1 LALGASFPFHAHLP
15 AMASSA
21 VASAD
26 FALLD
31 VVCSCCVELA
41 RALAA
46 TAAEDADDETVK
58 GSRERAWRGVVAA
71 AEATATRGVAA
82 AVASR
87 LGSNASRA
95 TGKQSEVS
103 SAGAYAATAAC
114 AAAADIT
121 RFHREKGPDVASLVV
136 PEETRLA
143 LLDVLARAHA
153 SAAKANGDALFDA
166 ETGLG
171 LGRDAKNKNG
181 RLNGDGDFLLRL
193 ETFAGSSLVEALRS
207 EAFSRED
214 AFSSAEGRAAAA
226 DRLGATCA
234 AILEGVVKIASPPQ
248 FALARDEDE
257 DEEKDATDADDAWLA
272 VAAARRDAGS
282 SREPLA
288 ALCLQTLVSLQK
300 THAKVFFKRGGAATA
315 SAAALVAVAR
325 RPLCVA
331 AADFFTAL
339 ATSPSWSFEGTR
351 LEKSEKSDVSSKT
364 ESDDDGGE
372 EDDTRDEREK
382 SVGAVSSR
390 RSEDDG
396 GEEDVEG
403 DERFCGG
410 DEIRKDDVASTAFDV
425 SARRHRASRPPSHL

>member
-1 LALGASFPFHAHLP
+1 MALGASFPFHAHLP

-46 TAAEDADDETVK
+46 TAAEDEGDETFTSV
-58 GSRERAWRGVVAA
+58 RERAWRGVVAA

-82 AVASR
+82 AVSSR

-114 AAAADIT
+114 AAAAEIL
-121 RFHREKGPDVASLVV
+121 RFPEEVGGEI
-136 PEETRLA
+136 PEETRRA

-153 SAAKANGDALFDA
+153 SAAKANGDALRDA
-166 ETGLG
+166 ENELG
-171 LGRDAKNKNG
+171 AGFCDAKKKNTSTFV
-181 RLNGDGDFLLRL
+181 GDGDFLLRL
-193 ETFAGSSLVEALRS
+193 ETFAGSSLVEALRR
-207 EAFSRED
+207 EAEPPRA
-214 AFSSAEGRAAAA
+214 AFLSAAARAAAA

-234 AILEGVVKIASPPQ
+234 AILEGVVKIASPPP
-248 FALARDEDE
+248 FVIARDEDE
-257 DEEKDATDADDAWLA
+257 ETDADDAWLA
-272 VAAARRDAGS
+272 VAAARRDAGV

-288 ALCLQTLVSLQK
+288 ALCLRALVSLQK
-300 THAKVFFKRGGAATA
+300 THAKVFFRRGGAATA

-325 RPLCVA
+325 QPLCVA

-351 LEKSEKSDVSSKT
+351 SEKTSREENDVASKT
-364 ESDDDGGE
+364 
-372 EDDTRDEREK
+372 
-382 SVGAVSSR
+382 A
-390 RSEDDG
+390 DDG
-396 GEEDVEG
+396 GEEDVVG

-410 DEIRKDDVASTAFDV
+410 DEILDASTVTADD
-425 SARRHRASRPPSHL
+425 ARRRHRASRPPSHL

>member
-1 LALGASFPFHAHLP
+1 
-15 AMASSA
+15 
-21 VASAD
+21 
-26 FALLD
+26 
-31 VVCSCCVELA
+31 
-41 RALAA
+41 
-46 TAAEDADDETVK
+46 
-58 GSRERAWRGVVAA
+58 
-71 AEATATRGVAA
+71 
-82 AVASR
+82 VASR

-114 AAAADIT
+114 AAAAEIT
-121 RFHREKGPDVASLVV
+121 RFHREKGPEELVV

-143 LLDVLARAHA
+143 LVDVLARAHA
-153 SAAKANGDALFDA
+153 AAAKANGDALFDA
-166 ETGLG
+166 ENGLG